1 MAAAAAPPTLD
12 GSTAKRLSP
21 LFPRVRILRE
31 LERGGSSTVFS
42 AQDKLTGAPLVV
54 KAEHSSRMEFPQ
66 LAFELRVLRA
76 LGAAPEFGPE
86 DPRKEGDGGP
96 PMALLPAVLE
106 SASSPRAGVTAAVLP
121 HYGLNM
127 VDSLAARDH
136 RHLWGDARSRR
147 ATLALVGNQ
156 VLRLICWM
164 RDRGVV
170 HRDIKPENIVWS
182 DRACTRVVLLDFG
195 LARFMSKTGGKGDA
209 EAAVTVGTDR
219 YSSPRV
225 DSNEAGAGTWED
237 DVVSLAFSLWFLGK
251 GGSLPWMG
259 VRDDTRRR
267 LLKRAVSNLDLVA
280 SGVPDTVFS
289 LIDLT

>member
-1 MAAAAAPPTLD
+1 
-12 GSTAKRLSP
+12 
-21 LFPRVRILRE
+21 
-31 LERGGSSTVFS
+31 
-42 AQDKLTGAPLVV
+42 
-54 KAEHSSRMEFPQ
+54 
-66 LAFELRVLRA
+66 
-76 LGAAPEFGPE
+76 
-86 DPRKEGDGGP
+86 
-96 PMALLPAVLE
+96 MALLPAVLE
-106 SASSPRAGVTAAVLP
+106 SASSPRTGVTAAVLP

-136 RHLWGDARSRR
+136 RHLWGNARSRR
-147 ATLALVGNQ
+147 ATLALVGHQ
-156 VLRLICWM
+156 VLQLICWM
-164 RDRGVV
+164 RGRGVV

-195 LARFMSKTGGKGDA
+195 LARFMSKTGGGKDDA

-225 DSNEAGAGTWED
+225 DGNEAGAGTWRD

-259 VRDDTRRR
+259 VRDDARRR
-267 LLKRAVSNLDLVA
+267 LLKRAVSKVDLVA
-280 SGVPDTVFS
+280 SGVPNTIVS